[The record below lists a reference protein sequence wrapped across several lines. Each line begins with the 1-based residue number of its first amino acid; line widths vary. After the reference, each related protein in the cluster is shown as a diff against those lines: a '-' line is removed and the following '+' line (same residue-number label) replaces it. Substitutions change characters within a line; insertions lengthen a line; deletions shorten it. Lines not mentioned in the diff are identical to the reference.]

1 MHAEV
6 VGAAALELL
15 NHVSAADLSST
26 SALSVVVV
34 ADVPRVLVAVGHL
47 AGSAGMP
54 SEPRLTQPAHPPEQG
69 AHALPT
75 FSGLALTSLAKRGAT
90 SAP

>member
-6 VGAAALELL
+6 MGAAALELL

-34 ADVPRVLVAVGHL
+34 ADVPRMLVAVRQL
-47 AGSAGMP
+47 AGAPRMP
-54 SEPRLTQPAHPPEQG
+54 SEPRLTEPAHPPEQG

-75 FSGLALTSLAKRGAT
+75 FSGLALTSFCSRGAT